1 MVPVQWFTYSERRKS
16 RVAKAMNGITFLSY
30 WAGAPEANNCGKSSV
45 ALLAL
50 RPRPDLR
57 LAPGSIDLEV
67 RTWDQPAPP
76 SHSGGQRRFPYWV
89 GKLASVCIRSRFPS
103 GLGPDR
109 PRQSA
114 FPAMARS
121 SRFPTRSTQQ
131 VQLRRKERQCI
142 SKSSLCPSC
151 CEATYDVE
159 GRLFKRNTLPCCF

>member
-1 MVPVQWFTYSERRKS
+1 MSEMLKAVNEQRMTLFDGLRIGNAARAASPDDVIPLTRANDRDQVPVVRSCGTVKP
-16 RVAKAMNGITFLSY
+16 
-30 WAGAPEANNCGKSSV
+30 APSNCGKSLV

-67 RTWDQPAPP
+67 RTWDQPARP
-76 SHSGGQRRFPYWV
+76 SHSGGRRRFPYWV

-114 FPAMARS
+114 FPAPVNS
-121 SRFPTRSTQQ
+121 NRFPTRSNPRA
-131 VQLRRKERQCI
+131 RRRRIGRQ
-142 SKSSLCPSC
+142 
-151 CEATYDVE
+151 
-159 GRLFKRNTLPCCF
+159 